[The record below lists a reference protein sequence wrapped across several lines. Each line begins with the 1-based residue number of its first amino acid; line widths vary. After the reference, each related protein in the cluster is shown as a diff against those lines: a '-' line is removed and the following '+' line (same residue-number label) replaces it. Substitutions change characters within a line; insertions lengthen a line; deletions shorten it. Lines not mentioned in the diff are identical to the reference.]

1 MTKETALDKV
11 AMRVAMRQNE
21 RIRNIEK
28 EQDKLAIEKDKQL
41 QIIIDAGRGSRRADT
56 AQKKIGSI
64 KKRVKKLQEMDAR
77 IDPKARKDYELI
89 RNYGESAMEA
99 RSFGTDRKAVKKDY
113 AKGGLIGPAYRHSN
127 KDYRKGGLFK

>member
-1 MTKETALDKV
+1 MKKETVLDLVGK
-11 AMRVAMRQNE
+11 RQRE
-21 RIRNIEK
+21 RIINIGK
-28 EQDKLAIEKDKQL
+28 EQNKLATEKDKQF
-41 QIIIDAGRGSRRADT
+41 QIIMDAGKGSRRANT

-77 IDPKARKDYELI
+77 IDPQARKDYDLV
-89 RNYGESAMEA
+89 RKYGESAMEA

-113 AKGGLIGPAYRHSN
+113 AKGGLIGPSYRHDN

>member
-1 MTKETALDKV
+1 MTKQTAFDKV

-41 QIIIDAGRGSRRADT
+41 QIIIDAGSGSRRAHT

-64 KKRVKKLQEMDAR
+64 KKRMKKLREMDAR
-77 IDPKARKDYELI
+77 IDPQARKDYDLVHA
-89 RNYGESAMEA
+89 YGESAMEA
-99 RSFGTDRKAVKKDY
+99 RSFGTDRNAVKKDY
-113 AKGGLIGPAYRHSN
+113 AKGGLIGPSYRHGR

>member
-1 MTKETALDKV
+1 MTKETSLDLV
-11 AMRVAMRQNE
+11 AMRVAKRQNE
-21 RIRNIEK
+21 RIKNIEK
-28 EQDKLAIEKDKQL
+28 EQDKLATEKDKQF
-41 QIIIDAGRGSRRADT
+41 QIIMDAGRGSRRANT
-56 AQKKIGSI
+56 ARKKIDSI
-64 KKRVKKLQEMDAR
+64 KKRMKKLQEMDAR

-113 AKGGLIGPAYRHSN
+113 AKGGLIGPSYRHDN